1 MEKNVERAGNLVRKN
16 NGAYCKFLSANDS
29 GENGSHQAGILISNK
44 AMDLFITEDE
54 KNSLPI
60 VKKTITIIWPDQ
72 TRTESTY
79 TYYWSGIL
87 ISNKA
92 MDLFITEDEK
102 NSLPIVKKTITII
115 WPDQTRTESTYTYYW
130 SKGEARITG
139 FGKGFKYRTPEMT
152 GSLFIITRNQ
162 DDTYEA
168 FFLNNADDID
178 EFLSEFSV
186 SATQNDLLRLLDLN
200 TLSVT
205 EDARLRKAIERFIS
219 SLDIDFPSTE
229 IMARAA
235 REIENEVKDHIR
247 DIARNP
253 DKKILSW
260 TNVEYELF
268 RALEQVRYQGFLQH
282 GFKDID
288 EFVETAKAVLNRRK
302 SRAGKSLE
310 HHLAEVF
317 DYNGIVYEAQVVT
330 EGNKKPD
337 FIFPSGQAYHDKDY
351 PVEGLIS
358 LASKTTCKDRW
369 RQVINEADRLKDRT
383 KYLFTLQQGISENQL
398 KEMQAE
404 NVVLVVPKEYITTYP
419 KEAQKSI
426 LSLAQFI
433 AIVKKMESEYGCTF
447 S

>member
-60 VKKTITIIWPDQ
+60 VKKP
-72 TRTESTY
+72 
-79 TYYWSGIL
+79 
-87 ISNKA
+87 
-92 MDLFITEDEK
+92 
-102 NSLPIVKKTITII
+102 ITII

>member
-1 MEKNVERAGNLVRKN
+1 M
-16 NGAYCKFLSANDS
+16 
-29 GENGSHQAGILISNK
+29 
-44 AMDLFITEDE
+44 
-54 KNSLPI
+54 
-60 VKKTITIIWPDQ
+60 
-72 TRTESTY
+72 
-79 TYYWSGIL
+79 
-87 ISNKA
+87 
-92 MDLFITEDEK
+92 
-102 NSLPIVKKTITII
+102 
-115 WPDQTRTESTYTYYW
+115 
-130 SKGEARITG
+130 
-139 FGKGFKYRTPEMT
+139 
-152 GSLFIITRNQ
+152 
-162 DDTYEA
+162 
-168 FFLNNADDID
+168 
-178 EFLSEFSV
+178 
-186 SATQNDLLRLLDLN
+186 
-200 TLSVT
+200 T